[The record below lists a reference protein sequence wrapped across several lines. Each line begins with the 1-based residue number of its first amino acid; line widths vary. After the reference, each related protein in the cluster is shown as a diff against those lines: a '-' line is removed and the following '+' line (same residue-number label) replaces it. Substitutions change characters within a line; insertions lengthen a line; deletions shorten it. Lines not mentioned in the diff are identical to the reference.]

1 VLAATSTFALIG
13 VDGTSVTVEADIQTG
28 LPAFTIVGLPD
39 AAVQEARERV
49 RAALVNCEFEFP
61 LRRITVNLAPA
72 HLRKAGPGFDLAV
85 AAAVLAASGQVKDEL
100 LETYAICGELGL
112 DGSIRPIRGAL
123 AIADSARRRGF
134 HGLVLPRANVAE
146 ASLITGLEV
155 VGVETVR
162 ELEQFLSG
170 EWRPGLPELEPGE
183 ILARTG
189 TEEQDF
195 DEVHGHVGVKRALEV
210 AAAGGHNVLLVG
222 PPGSGKSMLAR
233 RLATILPPLSLD
245 EALDVTRVHSVA
257 GQLGGEPLVA
267 KRPFRAPHHSISSAG
282 LIGGGR
288 PPGPGEASLAQH
300 GVLFLDE
307 LPEFRQSAL
316 DALRQ
321 PLEDGVISLTRG
333 QRTVQFP
340 ARFMLVAAANPC
352 PCGHYGDPKR
362 QCNCPM
368 SAVNR
373 YTARLGGPL
382 LDRIDIVMQVGVPPR
397 ADLMSDTG
405 RERSVEI
412 RKRVSAARRRQAERL
427 VGSKVRYNAAMRGA
441 QVRRFCK
448 LPPAAQDTLSN
459 AHQRVRLTG
468 RGHFGVLRVARTL
481 ADLEGREEIEQKD
494 IAEAVAYRA
503 S

>member
-1 VLAATSTFALIG
+1 
-13 VDGTSVTVEADIQTG
+13 
-28 LPAFTIVGLPD
+28 
-39 AAVQEARERV
+39 
-49 RAALVNCEFEFP
+49 
-61 LRRITVNLAPA
+61 
-72 HLRKAGPGFDLAV
+72 
-85 AAAVLAASGQVKDEL
+85 
-100 LETYAICGELGL
+100 
-112 DGSIRPIRGAL
+112 
-123 AIADSARRRGF
+123 
-134 HGLVLPRANVAE
+134 
-146 ASLITGLEV
+146 
-155 VGVETVR
+155 
-162 ELEQFLSG
+162 
-170 EWRPGLPELEPGE
+170 
-183 ILARTG
+183 
-189 TEEQDF
+189 
-195 DEVHGHVGVKRALEV
+195 
-210 AAAGGHNVLLVG
+210 LLVG

-333 QRTVQFP
+333 QRTVRFP

-362 QCNCPM
+362 QCNCPT

-412 RKRVSAARRRQAERL
+412 RKRVGAARRRQSERL
-427 VGSKVRYNAAMRGA
+427 VGSNVRYNAAMRGA

>member
-1 VLAATSTFALIG
+1 MLAATSTFALIG

-85 AAAVLAASGQVKDEL
+85 AAAVLAASGQVKDEF

-170 EWRPGLPELEPGE
+170 EWRPDLPELEPGE

-189 TEEQDF
+189 AEEQDF
-195 DEVHGHVGVKRALEV
+195 DEVHGHLGVKRALEV

-333 QRTVQFP
+333 QRTVRFP

-362 QCNCPM
+362 QCNCPT

-412 RKRVSAARRRQAERL
+412 RKRVGAARRRQSERL
-427 VGSKVRYNAAMRGA
+427 VGSNVRYNAAMRGA